1 MDLQEIKREIDS
13 LNFDS
18 KNDDKKDTQAFT
30 FMGFNKIKLGII
42 AVFSFLFV
50 YLVKPVFILN
60 ISYNPEKNEVVK
72 KINIGKYFLVSLVS
86 YFLFLFIIRRM
97 FC

>member
-18 KNDDKKDTQAFT
+18 KNDDKKDTQTFT

-72 KINIGKYFLVSLVS
+72 KINIGKYLLVSLVS